1 MSRANDIPEFKV
13 RPLRSIKDCEMLH
26 TQLTVYR
33 SLVMMYMHNMDV
45 LRCNQESVLK
55 SLSDIVTVY
64 TIDAMKFLKGC
75 LDEVQVLFQ
84 EKSYILR
91 VEVDSK
97 VERLYWEFDEE
108 HKLAD
113 KLFRE
118 IVDKL
123 V

>member
-1 MSRANDIPEFKV
+1 
-13 RPLRSIKDCEMLH
+13 MLH